1 MNCKL
6 EKQFQNYSNYHSENI
21 NNISISKKRNDNVS
35 CDNDEKYIYSIS
47 DRFWPLE
54 RFKNFNQKN
63 LNNFFSNEYNIY
75 LNRQN
80 SSNNCLINDNKRNFN
95 VKYIHFLNNNS
106 NENSIDFSNHIKN
119 NNSDTNFKIK
129 NAIKSELN
137 GKINKNSLSRSSSEV
152 QKGKYNSN
160 TYKSKDSLRGIREE
174 IYLYLNRNKSFNIS
188 NNNNS
193 SYNYRINY
201 NQNYNNSYHSDYNYY
216 SPMNLLKIEHS
227 NQRKYL
233 ESNKKYREL
242 LHNHSNNKN
251 DNYKKNKENIPK
263 SYIESYKNKKTYS
276 NNNNLNIKNSYD
288 FSFDYASKTSTN
300 NSNKKININQIYKK
314 VKLNNNYKYKN
325 ERLIRKNYSFR
336 SYREN
341 NNSISP
347 NKKSNNNLSNYS
359 SYINNFMNSLNSKNK
374 TKEKNLNN
382 SKQMIKDPTK
392 SLNSFTNGTNNT
404 FEENIINHSKKNI
417 NYIESIEEFHINYII
432 MLQNT
437 KKLINSQEN
446 INTTIYSNNSIK
458 EFNVIYTQEEEL

>member
-1 MNCKL
+1 M
-6 EKQFQNYSNYHSENI
+6 
-21 NNISISKKRNDNVS
+21 
-35 CDNDEKYIYSIS
+35 
-47 DRFWPLE
+47 
-54 RFKNFNQKN
+54 
-63 LNNFFSNEYNIY
+63 
-75 LNRQN
+75 
-80 SSNNCLINDNKRNFN
+80 
-95 VKYIHFLNNNS
+95 
-106 NENSIDFSNHIKN
+106 
-119 NNSDTNFKIK
+119 
-129 NAIKSELN
+129 N

-174 IYLYLNRNKSFNIS
+174 IYLDLNRNKSFNIS

-201 NQNYNNSYHSDYNYY
+201 NQNYNNIYHSNYNNY
-216 SPMNLLKIEHS
+216 SSMNLFKIENS
-227 NQRKYL
+227 NQINRNKLMEETQNNYNEIKSIYL
-233 ESNKKYREL
+233 ESKKKYREL

-251 DNYKKNKENIPK
+251 VNYKKNKENIPK

-288 FSFDYASKTSTN
+288 FSFGYDSKTSIN
-300 NSNKKININQIYKK
+300 KSNKKININQIYKK

-325 ERLIRKNYSFR
+325 ENLIRKDYSFR

-347 NKKSNNNLSNYS
+347 NKNSNNKSSNYS
-359 SYINNFMNSLNSKNK
+359 SYINNFMNNLNSKNK
-374 TKEKNLNN
+374 IEEKNLNN
-382 SKQMIKDPTK
+382 SRQMIKDATK
-392 SLNSFTNGTNNT
+392 SLNTFTNGTNNT
-404 FEENIINHSKKNI
+404 FEENVINHSKRNI
-417 NYIESIEEFHINYII
+417 NYIESIEELHINYII

-446 INTTIYSNNSIK
+446 NNTTIYPNNSVK